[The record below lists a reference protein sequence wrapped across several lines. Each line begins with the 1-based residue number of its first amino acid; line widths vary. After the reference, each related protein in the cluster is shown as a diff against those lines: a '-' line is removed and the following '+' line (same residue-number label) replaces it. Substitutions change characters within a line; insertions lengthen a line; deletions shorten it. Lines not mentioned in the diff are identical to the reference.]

1 MKNETMVDVAD
12 RLTRKLGLKQTPG
25 KDVMKAFAER
35 VRALEAQG
43 HTADQ
48 AAIMAANDKF
58 PAEFEPTRYSSLGE
72 PIETL
77 LADIEKL

>member
-1 MKNETMVDVAD
+1 MVGVAD
-12 RLTRKLGLKQTPG
+12 RLTRKLGLIQTPS

-35 VRALEAQG
+35 VHTWQGQG
-43 HTADQ
+43 HTADR
-48 AAIMAANDKF
+48 AAIMAANEKF
-58 PAEFEPTRYSSLGE
+58 QAEFNPTRYSSLGE